1 MNTLNVLEDNVP
13 EARLMFLVLLWLYYL
28 IGPFGVY
35 LVVADVVLLRCS
47 KNIASFECDL
57 KSQWSGCY
65 LLQIWLLLFVY
76 VFVFAVDGVC
86 LCMCY
91 CFCSGR

>member
-1 MNTLNVLEDNVP
+1 
-13 EARLMFLVLLWLYYL
+13 MFLVLLWLYYL

-35 LVVADVVLLRCS
+35 LVVADVVIVVLLRCF